1 MGVKESTIMMLME
14 DYHDALDA
22 AWGHELKN
30 LMLLAGGAIM
40 MHFFGEPHNSDQANY
55 H

>member
-1 MGVKESTIMMLME
+1 MFWRCGME
-14 DYHDALDA
+14 T
-22 AWGHELKN
+22 WRHELKN
-30 LMLLAGGAIM
+30 LMLLVVAAIM